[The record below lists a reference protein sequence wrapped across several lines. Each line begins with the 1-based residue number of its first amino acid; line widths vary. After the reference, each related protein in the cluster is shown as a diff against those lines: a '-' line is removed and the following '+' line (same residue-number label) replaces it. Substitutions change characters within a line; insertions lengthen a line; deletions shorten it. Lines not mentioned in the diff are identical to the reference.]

1 LRSKKLTLFVHALF
15 GGTRLNRSGTETLV
29 PPPPGTATTSNFSA
43 SSMTFAFGGG
53 GGADYKFSDKFAWR
67 IQADYQTR
75 TLNNIR
81 VSTGLV
87 LHF

>member
-1 LRSKKLTLFVHALF
+1 
-15 GGTRLNRSGTETLV
+15 
-29 PPPPGTATTSNFSA
+29 
-43 SSMTFAFGGG
+43 MTFAFGGG